1 MGVVAWSM
9 FTVSAAAQA
18 LTSVAPTFIPV
29 SGELRTPDG
38 QPRTGNVLLIIS
50 LYEAKDDP
58 APRWIEH
65 QVVTL
70 DAAGRYSVQFGG
82 TREDG
87 LPADLFTG
95 VPGMRWLGV
104 AVEGEVEGPRVGL
117 VSVPYAVKA
126 ASADALGG
134 KTANEYVLNSAL
146 SDGVR
151 AVLQDE
157 GMVGA
162 AAIDG
167 TLGYLQKG
175 DGAGG
180 TTDANMFESVGNIGI
195 GTIAPR
201 GRLDVNGPFY
211 SSSIDT
217 GSVNATSLT
226 SLGAVRWANNVAMAA
241 RNASNTAYIPILKV
255 NTLNNVEIGQ
265 GAGSG
270 SNVAIFGDSQ
280 VTLAAGGYQQMTLGA
295 NGASFGVNVGIGT
308 VNPQAKLH
316 IVGDVRVD
324 GNIGAK
330 YQDVAE
336 WVPAVE
342 PLEDGS
348 VVVIDLLS
356 TNKVR
361 ASVTSY
367 STSVIGAVS
376 AQPGLILGEPGDDK
390 VLVAQSGRVKVKA
403 DATFGAI
410 RPGDLLV
417 TSPTKG
423 HVMRSRPVKA
433 GEVLVHR
440 PGTLVGKALEGL
452 PTGRGEILVLLTL
465 Q

>member
-1 MGVVAWSM
+1 MSAVAWGM
-9 FTVSAAAQA
+9 YSAVAVAQA
-18 LTSVAPTFIPV
+18 PASVAPTLIPV
-29 SGELRTPDG
+29 SGELRTADG
-38 QPRTGNVLLIIS
+38 QPRTGSVLLVIS
-50 LYEAKDDP
+50 LYEGKDDP
-58 APRWIEH
+58 APRWIEY
-65 QVVTL
+65 QTVAL

-95 VPGMRWLGV
+95 APGMRWLGV
-104 AVEGEVEGPRVGL
+104 AVEGEAEHPRVAL
-117 VSVPYAVKA
+117 LSVPYAAKA

-134 KTANEYVLNSAL
+134 KPANEFVLTSAL
-146 SDGVR
+146 SDEVR

-157 GMVGA
+157 GMA
-162 AAIDG
+162 TTADITG

-180 TTDANMFESVGNIGI
+180 TTDANVFESVGNIGV
-195 GTIAPR
+195 GTTAPR
-201 GRLDVNGPFY
+201 GRLDVSGALY
-211 SSSIDT
+211 SSSLET
-217 GSVNATSLT
+217 GGVNATSLT
-226 SLGAVRWANNVAMAA
+226 SLGAVRWANNVAMSA
-241 RNASNTAYIPILKV
+241 RNAANTAYIPILKV

-265 GAGSG
+265 GSGSG
-270 SNVAIFGDSQ
+270 SNVSIFGDSQ
-280 VTLAAGGYQQMTLGA
+280 VTLAAAGYQQMTLNSA
-295 NGASFGVNVGIGT
+295 GASFGVNVGIGT
-308 VNPQAKLH
+308 VTPQAKLH

-336 WVPAVE
+336 WVPSVE

-361 ASVTSY
+361 ASVKSY
-367 STSVIGAVS
+367 STAVIGAVS

-423 HVMRSRPVKA
+423 HVMRSTPVKA